1 MSPKP
6 ASRTSKRDRTP
17 VSVWLDDGEGP
28 GLELLRMTASS
39 GRRAPPLLMV
49 HGAWTDAWCWAE
61 TFMPFFSR
69 SGFDVWAL
77 SLRGHGASE
86 GREQIDLWGLND
98 YLSDIDRAARLIAQP
113 LVLFGSSMGGLLL
126 QRWITGNRPVCAAVT
141 IGSVP
146 PTGLSG
152 PLWQMAL
159 TQPHALGEVMRL
171 AMSGEPSRE
180 FLRLLAYA
188 PMHPSETGFY
198 YRHLSRESNR
208 ALWEMSWL
216 PGVLPAAIG
225 CPLLAVH
232 GLHDRMVPAHT
243 AIHLKAWLGAE
254 LLCVDDI
261 GHVPMIEREWQRVA
275 DPISRWLAQLDEGLP
290 ASRASTHH

>member
-1 MSPKP
+1 
-6 ASRTSKRDRTP
+6 
-17 VSVWLDDGEGP
+17 
-28 GLELLRMTASS
+28 
-39 GRRAPPLLMV
+39 MV

-61 TFMPFFSR
+61 TFMPFFSQA
-69 SGFDVWAL
+69 GFEVWAV

-86 GREQIDLWGLND
+86 GREHIDLWGLAD
-98 YLSDIDRAARLIAQP
+98 YLNDIDRTAQRIARP

-126 QRWITGNRPVCAAVT
+126 QRWIAAGRPVCAAVT

-171 AMSGEPSRE
+171 ALSGEPSRE
-180 FLRLLAYA
+180 FLRLLAHA

-198 YRHLSRESNR
+198 YRHLSRESSR
-208 ALWEMSWL
+208 ALWEMSWF
-216 PGVLPAAIG
+216 PGVLPTVNR

-232 GLHDRMVPAHT
+232 GLYDRMVPAHT
-243 AIHLKAWLGAE
+243 AVHLKAWLGAD
-254 LLCVDDI
+254 LLCLDNI

-275 DPISRWLAQLDEGLP
+275 KPIAQWLARCDDSLPDGLAP
-290 ASRASTHH
+290 TQH